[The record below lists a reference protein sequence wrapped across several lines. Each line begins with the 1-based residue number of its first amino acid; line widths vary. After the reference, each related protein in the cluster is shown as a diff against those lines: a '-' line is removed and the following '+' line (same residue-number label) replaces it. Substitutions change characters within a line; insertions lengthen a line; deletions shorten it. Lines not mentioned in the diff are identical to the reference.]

1 MHMRRIERAA
11 LARCFLSGCLA
22 AAVFAACAVIEDA
35 QAYTACSLPGGAVAC
50 PVPPWWH
57 PIPSLKQALS
67 ERRENVRADAAGV
80 LYYRVPYRRWCAYT
94 DCYW

>member
-1 MHMRRIERAA
+1 MV
-11 LARCFLSGCLA
+11 LARSFLSGCLA
-22 AAVFAACAVIEDA
+22 TAVFAASAAVIGPA
-35 QAYTACSLPGGAVAC
+35 QAYTARPLPRGAVVC

-57 PIPSLKQALS
+57 PIPSLKQALW

-80 LYYRVPYRRWCAYT
+80 LYSRVPYRRWCTYT